1 MKVSMG
7 YGSPSSSIP
16 LHVNFQHLSGGAHG
30 YLGAILTAVEYA
42 TATPINTPPFV
53 DPPFLV
59 PQPSSHPTA
68 LDLKYQSLNGNS
80 TKPSINGLN
89 TKISPMLAR
98 HSFKMALMICI

>member
-53 DPPFLV
+53 DPPSLCH
-59 PQPSSHPTA
+59 SHHPT
-68 LDLKYQSLNGNS
+68 QQHWTSN
-80 TKPSINGLN
+80 
-89 TKISPMLAR
+89 IS
-98 HSFKMALMICI
+98 H